1 MSLST
6 LILVVFLL
14 LFAGLLAGC
23 ESALTSLSRLLI
35 EELVEKYPK
44 YKKRFD
50 RYVENPARYLNVLLL
65 VRKSCELTAT
75 ALVATSFVENASNK
89 SLALAEAIILMVA
102 ISYVIVGVGPRT
114 LGKQHAPKWSKPAI
128 TIAYFLSQVL
138 GPLTNLLIK
147 IGNAITPGK

>member
-6 LILVVFLL
+6 LFLVIFLL

-50 RYVENPARYLNVLLL
+50 RFVENPARYLNVLLL
-65 VRKSCELTAT
+65 VRKCACLFFTNTARNT
-75 ALVATSFVENASNK
+75 
-89 SLALAEAIILMVA
+89 
-102 ISYVIVGVGPRT
+102 
-114 LGKQHAPKWSKPAI
+114 W
-128 TIAYFLSQVL
+128 
-138 GPLTNLLIK
+138 
-147 IGNAITPGK
+147 